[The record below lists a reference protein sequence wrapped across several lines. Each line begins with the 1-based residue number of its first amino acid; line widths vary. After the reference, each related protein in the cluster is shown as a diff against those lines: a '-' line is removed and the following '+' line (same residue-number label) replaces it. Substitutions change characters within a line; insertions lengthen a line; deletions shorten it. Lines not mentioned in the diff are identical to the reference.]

1 MSEEQVIEEKQ
12 ITYEREDGS
21 RYRRTV
27 GYVQC
32 PLCFG
37 DNPGCPLCEG
47 TGKMKTETVEEL
59 DCDN

>member
-27 GYVQC
+27 GYV
-32 PLCFG
+32 
-37 DNPGCPLCEG
+37 
-47 TGKMKTETVEEL
+47 
-59 DCDN
+59 